1 MGMKAKKRS
10 KVARGRFAKSRV
22 LKGKHERTS
31 GGLKKDD
38 LMLNKR
44 GKAVSKKAS
53 AHGKRVFRN
62 VEPWLD
68 CVMVARKALH
78 MNGFVA
84 INGKTLQG
92 KALYVKTKG
101 LFKARQEG
109 AAALIASAA
118 SPARHASLSRECA

>member
-1 MGMKAKKRS
+1 MALPPSSTKRSRTAIKGKKRY
-10 KVARGRFAKSRV
+10 KVARGRLAKSMV
-22 LKGKHERTS
+22 LKGRHQRTT

-92 KALYVKTKG
+92 KA
-101 LFKARQEG
+101 
-109 AAALIASAA
+109 
-118 SPARHASLSRECA
+118 